1 MHVFLE
7 VRIGN
12 LMEISIMLRQ
22 VKLDYMKMRFIIV
35 AKIKVRMWMVHPHF
49 KMKKSAHAAIEGFTW
64 KKLCG
69 IIIT

>member
-12 LMEISIMLRQ
+12 LMENFIMLRQ
-22 VKLDYMKMRFIIV
+22 AKLDYMKMRFIIV
-35 AKIKVRMWMVHPHF
+35 SKINVRMWMLHPHF

-64 KKLCG
+64 TTLGG
-69 IIIT
+69 IIRT